1 MPIIASLAALTSA
14 LSFDAAIFDLDEVA
28 TSESTRALVCALRER
43 RVRTALISS
52 ATHFSEIVKRAGLAS
67 LFDAR
72 VDGLTS
78 KAGPQGMPDPATFD
92 KAAEK
97 LDLENARCIFIGD
110 TIAGVHAGRDG
121 AFGLV
126 IGVDRHHSRQ
136 ALLNAGAHLVVSD
149 LAELDVNSLDAGF
162 PGETPNA
169 LDALPDFARR
179 LGTMRLVVFLDYDGT
194 LTPIVD
200 RPELAVLSDHMRAT
214 LTTLGRHCPT
224 AIISGRSLDDVKA
237 LVGIEELFYT
247 GNHGFELEVPGSRAR
262 QHRGGEH
269 LATIAR
275 AARSLEP
282 LIAPIDG
289 AFIENKQYSLSVHYR
304 LAPADRVAEIKAFVD
319 EAVAELPLLRT
330 HQGKMVFE
338 IRPRIE
344 WDKGKAVQW
353 LLEALDLDTEDVLPI
368 YIGDDV
374 TDEDAFRT
382 VLPRGIGVIVANE
395 RRPTAAMYTL
405 RDTAEVRE
413 FLERLAKLGTE
424 L

>member
-1 MPIIASLAALTSA
+1 MPIIASLAILTSE
-14 LSFDAAIFDLDEVA
+14 LSFDAAIFGLDEVA
-28 TSESTRALVCALRER
+28 TSESTRALVRALRER

-52 ATHFSEIVKRAGLAS
+52 ATHFSETVERAGLAS
-67 LFDAR
+67 LFDTR
-72 VDGLTS
+72 VDGLTV
-78 KAGPQGMPDPATFD
+78 KAIGPQGMPDPATFD

-97 LDLENARCIFIGD
+97 LDLENARCIFVGD
-110 TIAGVHAGRDG
+110 TIAGVRAGRGG

-126 IGVDRHHSRQ
+126 IGVDRHHARQ
-136 ALLNAGAHLVVSD
+136 ALLNAGAHMVVSD

-169 LDALPDFARR
+169 LDALPEIARR
-179 LGTMRLVVFLDYDGT
+179 LGTMRLAVFLDYDGT

-200 RPELAVLSDHMRAT
+200 RPELAVLSDDMRAT
-214 LTTLGRHCPT
+214 LTTLARHCPT

-262 QHRGGEH
+262 QHRGGDH

-304 LAPADRVAEIKAFVD
+304 LAPADCVAEIKAFVD
-319 EAVAELPLLRT
+319 EAVARLPLLRT

-353 LLEALDLDTEDVLPI
+353 LLEALDLDTDDVLPI
-368 YIGDDV
+368 YIGDDA

-382 VLPRGIGVIVANE
+382 LLGRGIGVLVTND
-395 RRPTAAMYTL
+395 RRPTAALYTL
-405 RDTAEVRE
+405 RNTAEV
-413 FLERLAKLGTE
+413 LECLEKLVKLGT
-424 L
+424 